1 LPVAGWAIPSHASR
15 GAATSSPDRY
25 GVPATRISRD
35 ETADV
40 PVDDDKCAMI
50 ELIRANDIVLIG
62 FARSI
67 LEAAEIPVLV
77 ADSHMSLM
85 EGSIGVFGQR
95 LLVPRDHEAQARR
108 LLADAG
114 IAHELRQP

>member
-1 LPVAGWAIPSHASR
+1 
-15 GAATSSPDRY
+15 
-25 GVPATRISRD
+25 
-35 ETADV
+35 
-40 PVDDDKCAMI
+40 MI
-50 ELIRANDIVLIG
+50 ELIRANDVVLIG

-108 LLADAG
+108 LLGDAG
-114 IAHELRQP
+114 LAHELRQP

>member
-1 LPVAGWAIPSHASR
+1 
-15 GAATSSPDRY
+15 
-25 GVPATRISRD
+25 VPETRISRG
-35 ETADV
+35 ECAD
-40 PVDDDKCAMI
+40 PRISDLSARAMI
-50 ELIRANDIVLIG
+50 ELIRANDVMLIG
-62 FARSI
+62 FARSV

-95 LLVPRDHEAQARR
+95 LLVPREHEAQARR
-108 LLADAG
+108 LLVDAG

>member
-1 LPVAGWAIPSHASR
+1 MPE
-15 GAATSSPDRY
+15 
-25 GVPATRISRD
+25 TRISRD
-35 ETADV
+35 ESAD
-40 PVDDDKCAMI
+40 PRSSDPGARPMI
-50 ELIRANDIVLIG
+50 ELIRANDVVLIG
-62 FARSI
+62 FARSV

-95 LLVPRDHEAQARR
+95 LLVPHEHEAQARR
-108 LLADAG
+108 LLVDAG

>member
-1 LPVAGWAIPSHASR
+1 
-15 GAATSSPDRY
+15 
-25 GVPATRISRD
+25 VPETRISRG
-35 ETADV
+35 ECAD
-40 PVDDDKCAMI
+40 PRISELSARAMI
-50 ELIRANDIVLIG
+50 ELIRANDVVLIG
-62 FARSI
+62 FARSV

-108 LLADAG
+108 LLTDAG

>member
-1 LPVAGWAIPSHASR
+1 
-15 GAATSSPDRY
+15 
-25 GVPATRISRD
+25 VPRARISRD
-35 ETADV
+35 QTAD
-40 PVDDDKCAMI
+40 PGSHGRRAAMI
-50 ELIRANDIVLIG
+50 ELIRANDVVLIG

-77 ADSHMSLM
+77 ADSYMSLM

-108 LLADAG
+108 LLSDAG

>member
-1 LPVAGWAIPSHASR
+1 
-15 GAATSSPDRY
+15 
-25 GVPATRISRD
+25 
-35 ETADV
+35 
-40 PVDDDKCAMI
+40 MI
-50 ELIRANDIVLIG
+50 ELIRANDVVLIG
-62 FARSI
+62 LARSV

-108 LLADAG
+108 LLTDAG